1 MPFGNG
7 AMIKAPFPCNEG
19 KGAADFMT
27 RVLASLVASKRLKL
41 QYGSVKRRRLSSEAY
56 RNHSAAH
63 AARNPLQKPLAWP
76 RYGPPLCSGPTR
88 PTLALLLVTL
98 LLLVGLAGCLPRAA
112 SPGKEMVFVPAGAF
126 WMGNEEGAADEGPIH
141 QVYLEAF
148 WIDRYEVTNAQ
159 YAEFLNATQGD
170 PGRCGGHICA
180 DAKVENPDSH
190 LLYEEGR
197 YVAERGYEDHPVTE
211 VSWYGAKAY
220 CQHYA
225 KRLPSEAE
233 WEKTA
238 RGTDGTT
245 YPWGEEFDPHK
256 LNSDDRVGDTTPVGS
271 YPDGASPYGVFDMAG
286 NVWEWVAD
294 WYDAYPGSAYRSPFF
309 GHKYKV
315 VRGGSWNHPG
325 DDARCAR
332 RDIAHPDRRLRVVG
346 FRCARDN

>member
-1 MPFGNG
+1 MRFRNG
-7 AMIKAPFPCNEG
+7 AMTKAPFSCHEG
-19 KGAADFMT
+19 KGAAGFM
-27 RVLASLVASKRLKL
+27 ARLGVFKSW
-41 QYGSVKRRRLSSEAY
+41 GSERWLSSKAY
-56 RNHSAAH
+56 RNQASGSTD
-63 AARNPLQKPLAWP
+63 NPLGLDTSLRSYSAGARP
-76 RYGPPLCSGPTR
+76 GPFS
-88 PTLALLLVTL
+88 TLPQLLYAPARLLMAL

-112 SPGKEMVFVPAGAF
+112 SPGGEMVFVPAGAF
-126 WMGNEEGAADEGPIH
+126 WMGSNEGDADEGPVH

-170 PGRCGGHICA
+170 QGRCGGHICA
-180 DAKVENPDSH
+180 DTKVENPDSH
-190 LLYEEGR
+190 LLYQEGR
-197 YVAERGYEDHPVTE
+197 YVAERGYDAHPVIE

-220 CQHYA
+220 CEHYG

-233 WEKTA
+233 WEKAA
-238 RGTDGTT
+238 RGTEGAA
-245 YPWGEEFDPHK
+245 YPWGKEYDPHK
-256 LNSDDRVGDTTPVGS
+256 LNSDYRVGDTTPVGS
-271 YPDGASPYGVFDMAG
+271 YPDGASPYGACDMAG
-286 NVWEWVAD
+286 NVWEWVAE

-315 VRGGSWNHPG
+315 VRGGSWNHPA